1 MFYAYILN
9 NGGKGIVDSWGKCEA
24 IVKGQS
30 SAKYKKFKTIE
41 EATEFISNNGII
53 EKEIISLDKNAIYF
67 DAGTGRGRGVEVRVT
82 RSNGTSLLS
91 YIKSKKG
98 IMDILNR
105 HSWFINEFDN
115 IELGPD
121 YTNNFGELFGCYI
134 ALIIANEVNCKT
146 IYGDSELV
154 IKYWSKGNCKSEDDL
169 TQKLSNT
176 VTKIRN
182 YFNVS
187 INHISGDINPADLGF
202 HK

>member
-1 MFYAYILN
+1 MFYAYIL
-9 NGGKGIVDSWGKCEA
+9 NGGKGIVDSWAKCEA

-41 EATEFISNNGII
+41 EATEFISNNRTI
-53 EKEIISLDKNAIYF
+53 EKPISNLDKNAIYF
-67 DAGTGRGRGVEVRVT
+67 DAGTGRGRGTEVRIT

-91 YIKSKKG
+91 YIKEKKG
-98 IMDILNR
+98 IMDLLNK
-105 HSWFINEFDN
+105 HNWLINEFDN
-115 IELGPD
+115 IELGKN

-134 ALIIANEVNCKT
+134 ALIIANQVNCKT
-146 IYGDSELV
+146 IYGDSDLV
-154 IKYWSKGNCKSEDDL
+154 IKYWSKGNCKSDDDL
-169 TQKLSNT
+169 TKKLSNT

-182 YFNVS
+182 NFNGS

>member
-9 NGGKGIVDSWGKCEA
+9 NGDKGIVNSWDKCEQ

-30 SAKYKKFKTIE
+30 SVKYKKFKTIE
-41 EATEFISNNGII
+41 EATKFISNNGVAENITPV
-53 EKEIISLDKNAIYF
+53 LDKNAIYF

-91 YIKSKKG
+91 YIKKNKSF
-98 IMDILNR
+98 MEMLNK
-105 HSWFINEFDN
+105 HNWFINEFDN
-115 IELGPD
+115 IELGKN

-134 ALIIANEVNCKT
+134 ALIIANEVKCKT
-146 IYGDSELV
+146 IYGDSDLV
-154 IKYWSKGNCKSEDDL
+154 IKYWTQGNCKFDDDL
-169 TQKLSNT
+169 TKKLSDT

-182 YFNVS
+182 NFNGS
-187 INHISGDINPADLGF
+187 INHISGAINPADLGF

>member
-9 NGGKGIVDSWGKCEA
+9 NGGKGIVDSWDKCEA

-53 EKEIISLDKNAIYF
+53 EKPISNLDKNAIYF

-91 YIKSKKG
+91 YIKEKKG
-98 IMDILNR
+98 IVDLLNR
-105 HSWFINEFDN
+105 HNWFINEFGN
-115 IELGPD
+115 IELGPN
-121 YTNNFGELFGCYI
+121 YTNNFGELLGCYI
-134 ALIIANEVNCKT
+134 ALIIANEVKCKT
-146 IYGDSELV
+146 IYGDSDLV
-154 IKYWSKGNCKSEDDL
+154 IKYWSKGNCKSDNDL
-169 TQKLSNT
+169 TVKLSNT

-182 YFNVS
+182 NFNGS

>member
-9 NGGKGIVDSWGKCEA
+9 NGGKGIVDSWNKCEA

-53 EKEIISLDKNAIYF
+53 EKPISNLDKNAIYF

-91 YIKSKKG
+91 YIKENKSF
-98 IMDILNR
+98 IEMLNK
-105 HSWFINEFDN
+105 HNWFINEFDN
-115 IELGPD
+115 IELGPN

-134 ALIIANEVNCKT
+134 ALIISNEVKCKT
-146 IYGDSELV
+146 IYGDSNLV
-154 IKYWSKGNCKSEDDL
+154 IKYWSKGNCKSDDDL
-169 TQKLSNT
+169 TKKLSNT

-182 YFNVS
+182 NFNGS

>member
-9 NGGKGIVDSWGKCEA
+9 NGGKGIVDSWDKCEQ
-24 IVKGQS
+24 IVKEQS

-41 EATEFISNNGII
+41 EATEFISNNGIVGKPI
-53 EKEIISLDKNAIYF
+53 YNLDKNAIYF
-67 DAGTGRGRGVEVRVT
+67 DAGTGRGRGVEVRIT

-91 YIKSKKG
+91 YIKSKKTF
-98 IMDILNR
+98 MEMLNR
-105 HSWFINEFDN
+105 NGFFINEFDN
-115 IELGPD
+115 IELGPN
-121 YTNNFGELFGCYI
+121 YTNNFGELFGCYL

-146 IYGDSELV
+146 IYGDSDLV
-154 IKYWSKGNCKSEDDL
+154 IKYWSKGNCKSDDDL
-169 TQKLSNT
+169 TKKLSNT

-182 YFNVS
+182 NFDGS

>member
-9 NGGKGIVDSWGKCEA
+9 NDGKGIVDSWNKCEA

-30 SAKYKKFKTIE
+30 LIKYKKFKTIE
-41 EATEFISNNGII
+41 EATEFISNNGIL
-53 EKEIISLDKNAIYF
+53 EKPISNLDKNAIYF
-67 DAGTGRGRGVEVRVT
+67 DAGTGRGRGVEVRIT

-91 YIKSKKG
+91 YIKEKKG
-98 IMDILNR
+98 IIDLLNK
-105 HSWFINEFDN
+105 HNWFINEFDN

-134 ALIIANEVNCKT
+134 ALIIANEVKCKT
-146 IYGDSELV
+146 IYGDSDLV
-154 IKYWSKGNCKSEDDL
+154 IKYWSQGNCKSDDDL
-169 TQKLSNT
+169 TKKLSNT

-182 YFNVS
+182 HFNGS